1 MSSQHRSHGH
11 DDDQTGDVPADDEAA
26 LARLR
31 AARYWI
37 AANCPYYTTAL
48 YRCALETTAHAPAV
62 AVDPHWRIWA
72 NPAHINNL
80 TVTQTAV
87 ELIHALNHLLRSH
100 HQRARHAAG
109 DPLHAAVWNTA
120 ADCEI
125 NDNLLRGLPWRTVE
139 LPDHWPEPW
148 SMHLRVHGTAEDYY
162 RQLLD
167 RIHVETA
174 TGDIACTD
182 PISGDTTPL
191 HTDCGSAATGIT
203 PDWEPAPHADTPT
216 RLEAQMLRR
225 RTAQAA
231 IDHNAR
237 HPDEVPRALLRWAHS
252 HLHPKIDWRHTL
264 AAVLRRA
271 AHHRRGDADY
281 TWTRPPRRPNHTTP
295 HGQILRP
302 ATTRPAPSLAV
313 IVDTSASMNT
323 DQHAQA
329 AAEIDAICRHVT
341 AGDHIDYYAAD
352 NRIQA
357 HQRITDTRNLPLN
370 GGGGTDMAQGITHAN
385 HTRPDAIIVLTDG
398 HTPWPHQ
405 PPPGNPTVIAALIG
419 PRAPTEDVP
428 RWMHTIR
435 ID

>member
-1 MSSQHRSHGH
+1 MSTEHPH
-11 DDDQTGDVPADDEAA
+11 DDHDDGRAGDAPTADEAA
-26 LARLR
+26 MARLR

-37 AANCPYYTTAL
+37 AARCPYYTTAL
-48 YRCALETTAHAPAV
+48 YRCALGTTAHVPAV
-62 AVDPHWRIWA
+62 AVDAHWRIWA
-72 NPAHINNL
+72 NPAHVNTL
-80 TVTQTAV
+80 TVAQTAV

-109 DPLHAAVWNTA
+109 DALLAAVWNMA

-125 NDNLLRGLPWRTVE
+125 NHNLLRGLPHGTAE
-139 LPDHWPEPW
+139 LPEHWPEPW
-148 SMHLRVHGTAEDYY
+148 SLHLRVHGTAEDYY

-167 RIHVETA
+167 RARVEPA

-182 PISGDTTPL
+182 PISDDTLPL
-191 HTDCGSAATGIT
+191 HTDCGSGATGIT
-203 PDWEPAPHADTPT
+203 PAWEPAPDADTPT

-231 IDHNAR
+231 IDHNHR
-237 HPDEVPRALLRWAHS
+237 HPDEVPRGLLRWARS
-252 HLHPKIDWRHTL
+252 QLHPKIDWRHTL

-281 TWTRPPRRPNHTTP
+281 TWTRPPRRPNHTST

-302 ATTRPAPSLAV
+302 ATTQPAPSLAV
-313 IVDTSASMNT
+313 VVDTSGSMNA

-329 AAEIDAICRHVT
+329 VAEIDAICRHVT
-341 AGDHIDYYAAD
+341 AGDHIDYYAVD
-352 NRIQA
+352 TRIQA

-370 GGGGTDMAQGITHAN
+370 GGGTDMAQGITHAN
-385 HTRPDAIIVLTDG
+385 RTRPDAIIVLTDG

-419 PRAPTEDVP
+419 AHAPTETVP
-428 RWMHTIR
+428 KWMHTNR